1 MTAVRDRLTLLVG
14 GMTSPIRDAIGTLA
28 SRPGKQ
34 LRSTLLSACAGYGPA
49 DADRVTAAGAVVEL
63 LHLASLVHDDLIDR
77 AAVRRGTT
85 AVHVAAG
92 SDLAVLAGL
101 SCFSAAGTEAAEL
114 GEDVAL
120 VVSRT
125 VAELSHGE
133 LLDVERGFDTLLPLA
148 DYTEL
153 VGRKTGA
160 LFRLCCL
167 LGAMESGVDADCRNA
182 LGEFGQELGVAFQI
196 LDDCLDLESDGADK
210 PVGTDHLLGLF
221 GAPTLA
227 ALRADTTGELSELLL
242 SVSFGAPDLAE
253 VRRLVA
259 HHGGLETAR
268 ELASVHY
275 GRAKAALS
283 RTVEGPARD
292 SVTDV
297 AEAVWSGRS

>member
-1 MTAVRDRLTLLVG
+1 MTAVLDRLTRLVDG
-14 GMTSPIRDAIGTLA
+14 LAPPIRDAVGTLA

-34 LRSTLLSACAGYGPA
+34 LRSALLNACAGYGPA

-63 LHLASLVHDDLIDR
+63 LHLASLVHDDVIDR

-85 AVHVAAG
+85 AVHVAVG
-92 SDLAVLAGL
+92 PDLAVLAGL
-101 SCFSAAGTEAAEL
+101 SCFSTAGTEAAEL

-133 LLDVERGFDTLLPLA
+133 LLDVERGFDTQLPLE

-153 VGRKTGA
+153 VGRKTAA

-167 LGAMESGVDADCRNA
+167 LGAMESGVDAGSRRA

-196 LDDCLDLESDGADK
+196 LDDCLDLESDGEDK
-210 PVGTDHLLGLF
+210 PAGTDHLLGLF

-227 ALRADTTGELSELLL
+227 ALRADTTGELSALLL
-242 SVSFGAPDLAE
+242 SLSFGASDLDE
-253 VRRLVA
+253 VRRLVSL
-259 HHGGLETAR
+259 HGGLETAH

-283 RTVEGPARD
+283 RTAECSAR
-292 SVTDV
+292 SAVADV
-297 AEAVWSGRS
+297 AEAIWSGRS